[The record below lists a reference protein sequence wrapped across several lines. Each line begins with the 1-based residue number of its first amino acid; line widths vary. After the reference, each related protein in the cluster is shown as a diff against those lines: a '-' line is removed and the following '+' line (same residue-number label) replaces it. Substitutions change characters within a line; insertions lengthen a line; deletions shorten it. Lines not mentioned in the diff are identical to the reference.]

1 MATLKEIEVRI
12 QEHENRLLQ
21 LQNDRDKN
29 HQTKKR
35 IEVMIKIIAFWK
47 NQKEKAIKTQ
57 SKTT

>member
-12 QEHENRLLQ
+12 QEHENRLSELE
-21 LQNDRDKN
+21 NDRDKN
-29 HQTKKR
+29 QEAKKR